1 MAMAMKSMKSAVK
14 SMKTK
19 KKAVS
24 KIARGKRARSSVFKG
39 KKEKTVSGLTKTD
52 LMLNKRGKVVSKKAH
67 TLGLRQYKRISGW
80 IDAVMQARK
89 ELKITGHCYIN
100 GKSAQGKALY
110 VKAKSIYASA

>member
-100 GKSAQGKALY
+100 GTSAQGKALY